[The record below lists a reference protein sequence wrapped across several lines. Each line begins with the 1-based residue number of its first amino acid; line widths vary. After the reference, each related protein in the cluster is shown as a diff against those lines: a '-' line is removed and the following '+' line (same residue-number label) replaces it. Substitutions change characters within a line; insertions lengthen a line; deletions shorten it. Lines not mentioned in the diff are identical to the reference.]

1 MPAARP
7 VFFRLVYAS
16 RRGHFSTMVAVK
28 LPPRQIE
35 LIAKALAEPRRVEIL
50 KQIGACDGSAS
61 SCSMLQEAQKIAP
74 ATLSH
79 HVKELTNAGLVEVA
93 REGKFM
99 RLSLN
104 RAVLEAYLASLS
116 AI

>member
-1 MPAARP
+1 LAAW
-7 VFFRLVYAS
+7 
-16 RRGHFSTMVAVK
+16 GHFSGMAQVK
-28 LPPRQIE
+28 LTPRQST

-50 KQIGACDGSAS
+50 KQIGACDGSAA
-61 SCSMLQEAQKIAP
+61 SCSALQEAQKVTP

-99 RLSLN
+99 KLTLN
-104 RAVLEAYLASLS
+104 RDVLNAYLSQLAKL
-116 AI
+116 